1 MRNSH
6 RGMNNAWVAAMLFY
20 VASGC
25 AIAADAVVGM
35 VVAVRG
41 NVYVEA
47 SGSPQPLVVNASVRT
62 GDAIV
67 SRDGK
72 AKIAL
77 DDGSIV
83 SVGEN
88 TRVRIELLEHSRGFL
103 RARLAIVSGVLRLLV
118 AKVAPDGNFE
128 IESET
133 AIAAVRGTDWVVDAT
148 PDQTS
153 VAVLSGKVA
162 VSGRGAAAAST
173 VLLALP
179 GHGTDVRRGSPPTPP
194 IPWGPRRLADVL
206 ARATFQ

>member
-1 MRNSH
+1 MRRSH
-6 RGMNNAWVAAMLFY
+6 RGMTNAWVFAMLVYF
-20 VASGC
+20 AAGC
-25 AIAADAVVGM
+25 ALAADAVVGT

-41 NVYVEA
+41 SVQVEA
-47 SGSPQPLVVNASVRT
+47 AGSSQPLVANASVRA

-67 SRDGK
+67 SREGK

-88 TRVRIELLEHSRGFL
+88 TRVRIDRLERSRGFV
-103 RARLAIVSGVLRLLV
+103 RARLAIVSGVLRLFV
-118 AKVAPDGNFE
+118 AKVAADGNFE
-128 IESET
+128 VESET
-133 AIAAVRGTDWVVDAT
+133 AIAAVRGTDWVIDAT
-148 PDQTS
+148 PAQTS

-162 VSGRGAAAAST
+162 VSGRESQAAST
-173 VLLALP
+173 VVLALP

-206 ARATFQ
+206 TRATFQ

>member
-1 MRNSH
+1 MRKSH
-6 RGMNNAWVAAMLFY
+6 RGMTNAWVAAMLFY

-25 AIAADAVVGM
+25 AIAADAVGM

-41 NVYVEA
+41 NVYIEA
-47 SGSPQPLVVNASVRT
+47 AGAPQPLVANASVRT

-88 TRVRIELLEHSRGFL
+88 TRVRIERLEHSRGFL
-103 RARLAIVSGVLRLLV
+103 RARLAIVSGVLRLLI

-128 IESET
+128 LESET

-153 VAVLSGKVA
+153 VAVLKGKVA

-173 VLLALP
+173 VLLASP
-179 GHGTDVRRGSPPTPP
+179 GQGTDVRRGSPPTPP

>member
-1 MRNSH
+1 MRTSR
-6 RGMNNAWVAAMLFY
+6 RGMTNVWLVAVLLY
-20 VASGC
+20 IASGC
-25 AIAADAVVGM
+25 TIAADAVVGT

-41 NVYVEA
+41 HVFVEA
-47 SGSPQPLVVNASVRT
+47 AGPPQPLVVNASVRV

-77 DDGSIV
+77 DDGSVI

-88 TRVRIELLEHSRGFL
+88 TRVRIDRFERSQGFV
-103 RARLAIVSGVLRLLV
+103 RARLAIVSGALRLLI

-128 IESET
+128 VESET

-148 PDQTS
+148 PEQTS
-153 VAVLSGKVA
+153 VAVLNGRVA
-162 VSGRGAAAAST
+162 VSGRGTHAAST

-179 GHGTDVRRGSPPTPP
+179 GHGTDVRRGSAPTPP